1 MSQKHYKPKP
11 APIAV
16 ETEVEEVLEA
26 PQEALE
32 APVEA
37 PADIEQAKTYTAQ
50 DGDTYASLGD
60 KFKPAGKTKHE
71 HAKHL
76 FALNGGKS
84 IVPGTVIKL

>member
-1 MSQKHYKPKP
+1 MSQKHSKPKP
-11 APIAV
+11 V
-16 ETEVEEVLEA
+16 EIEPQED

-37 PADIEQAKTYTAQ
+37 PVAVERPKTYTVQ

-60 KFKPAGKTKHE
+60 KFKPAGKSKHE

-76 FALNGGKS
+76 FALNNGKAL
-84 IVPGTVIKL
+84 IHGTVIKL